1 MITKRILNRKRIR
14 RISSGFSFIPHRFIT
29 GGFLQSLS
37 SEEML
42 LCFFLVLVADRHG
55 LSFYSYDSICNLL
68 GLDLSEYLGAR
79 NRLIEKDLICFKDNI
94 FQVLS
99 LPDRPVQGI
108 VSDDDPATVRQ
119 LVMQS
124 LMEARS
130 GR

>member
-1 MITKRILNRKRIR
+1 MITKRILNSKRIR

-37 SEEML
+37 GEEML
-42 LCFFLVLVADRHG
+42 LYFFLVLVADRHG

-99 LPDRPVQGI
+99 LPDRPVQVT
-108 VSDDDPATVRQ
+108 VSEDDLATVRH
-119 LVMQS
+119 LIMQS
-124 LMEARS
+124 LKE
-130 GR
+130 GRNA